1 MKYVII
7 GNGVA
12 GITAVQVLSKSKTSK
27 STITQFTDEE
37 FSGYYNRPKIPS
49 FIANYN
55 MTVEDI
61 ITYSQDWYRK
71 LDVDLHLQEKV
82 QKIDTKT
89 QEILT
94 TKASYPFDRL
104 LIATGADSWS
114 PPIGGQE
121 LKHFYTVRNLKD
133 ALKIRE
139 RFKSSK
145 TAVIIGGGVLG
156 IEIANAAIQQDLK
169 VTVIEFFP
177 YLLPRQLDMEGS
189 QILHNILEY
198 RGMKILVGKEVQS
211 VLGKKKVAKVVTK
224 DGLEIPADLVI
235 TCTGIK
241 PRVTI
246 AKDILKVNRGIVVN
260 NYLETSQKDI
270 FAAGD
275 CAEHNGIIYGLIP
288 PTIQQAQIAA
298 SNMLNTRSK
307 EYTGSKVSS
316 SLKVTDIF
324 LSSFGYTGKEK
335 ESGYNIRKYTNER
348 EYVKLFIDSDKLKAA
363 IILGVRKVIP
373 LIRNI
378 FTQELSLS
386 DHETELRNIL
396 HDLVEN

>member
-27 STITQFTDEE
+27 SKITQFTDEE